1 MNRGQLGHV
10 VQGWFLR
17 ANWQRESCAVTE
29 VLRRAFPIADLG
41 RILGLI
47 GSLQPVRELI
57 WVRIGIFQLFQDRQV
72 AVGRRPRLFRV
83 RGDDDAQPLRGPA
96 ERQVHLPV
104 RYGGVP
110 CWIMPIYHERRP
122 PVAASGALYRHNV
135 QSIPHGGRR
144 RPQIRMKQGNESGD
158 IVADLARVVILN
170 VVGYVQEIREI
181 TAGVILRIHPAQG
194 DGPFHQ
200 VINTAGSVGFEPAKL
215 PLRGNQNLD
224 GLADGVIGSE
234 VPGEFLGGPG

>member
-1 MNRGQLGHV
+1 MSYRVGSCGP
-10 VQGWFLR
+10 
-17 ANWQRESCAVTE
+17 NWQRESCAVTE

-135 QSIPHGGRR
+135 QSIPHGGRSEAPDPDETGKR
-144 RPQIRMKQGNESGD
+144 VWRHRCRSRPGSHFECRGLCPGD
-158 IVADLARVVILN
+158 PRDHRWGYSQDPPPHKATARFT
-170 VVGYVQEIREI
+170 R
-181 TAGVILRIHPAQG
+181 
-194 DGPFHQ
+194 
-200 VINTAGSVGFEPAKL
+200 S
-215 PLRGNQNLD
+215 
-224 GLADGVIGSE
+224 
-234 VPGEFLGGPG
+234 